1 MTDITEFFIDE
12 FRKKI
17 GNADD
22 TPRFHRPRPYRNAA
36 VRFRKCS
43 IEDFETRRDI
53 LVREAGLN
61 VFLFRADM
69 IPGCDLLSDSGT
81 TTMTMEQWAA
91 MMLGD
96 EAYGSNEGYFEL
108 KDQIAETFGPD
119 WVETGTATGGFSE
132 SLFLFHQGRAA
143 ENAFFTI
150 LARELREMP
159 APRPVLSGGLLPE
172 LRERI
177 KARAS
182 ALPGRK
188 RSIDDSMFIIPSNS
202 HFDTTQGNIE
212 DKRMIPL
219 NLPCREHLEGREDF
233 PFRGNMNLDELEN
246 LLSTQ
251 KERVPLVYLTITN
264 NTGGGQPVSMEN
276 ILGIRRITR
285 KHGVPFFFDACRF
298 AENAWFIKRG
308 EKEYSKKSISEI
320 VHAMFACVDGFHI
333 SLKKDGL
340 VNMGGALVIRRGGAF
355 HEKFPG
361 IREGLTDY
369 QIMAEG
375 HPTYGGLPGRDLK
388 AIAEG
393 LRTIVRPD
401 YLDARILQVRGF
413 GARLSEIGIPV
424 IKPVGGHAVYI
435 DLDRFFGDSAVDED
449 FKGISFAAL
458 MLIAGHRVCEL
469 GVYAFG
475 SYDGVREN
483 PPVPRVNCIRAAVP
497 RLAYEDRDLSSMVE
511 AAGVLAE
518 HRDRIPAV
526 KVEYGRE
533 LSMRHFKSRFAF
545 RK

>member
-1 MTDITEFFIDE
+1 MSDMTDFFIGK
-12 FRKKI
+12 FRQSI
-17 GNADD
+17 GNVDE
-22 TPRFHRPRPYRNAA
+22 TPRCYRPRPYRNAA

-43 IEDFETRRDI
+43 IEDFETRREI
-53 LVREAGLN
+53 LAAEAGLN

-91 MMLGD
+91 IMLGD

-108 KDQIAETFGPD
+108 KDQMADTFGPD
-119 WVETGTATGGFSE
+119 WIETGTVMGGFSE

-150 LARELREMP
+150 LARELRAMP
-159 APRPVLSGGLLPE
+159 PPAPVLSEGLLPQ
-172 LRERI
+172 LRERVESKI
-177 KARAS
+177 AS
-182 ALPGRK
+182 LPGRK
-188 RSIDDSMFIIPSNS
+188 RVMDDSMFIIPSNS

-219 NLPCREHLEGREDF
+219 NLPCSEHLDNREDF
-233 PFRGNMNLDELEN
+233 PFRGNMNVDELEN
-246 LLSTQ
+246 LLSTE
-251 KERVPLVYLTITN
+251 KKRVPLVYLTITN

-276 ILGIRRITR
+276 IRNIRRITK

-308 EKEYSKKSISEI
+308 EKGYSDRTIREI
-320 VHAMFACVDGFHI
+320 VHEMFSHVDGFHI

-340 VNMGGALVIRRGGAF
+340 VNMGGALVIRKGGALYG
-355 HEKFPG
+355 KFPG

-388 AIAEG
+388 AVAEG
-393 LRTIVRPD
+393 LRTIIRSD
-401 YLDARILQVRGF
+401 YLDARILQVERF
-413 GARLSEIGIPV
+413 GAKLSESGIPV
-424 IKPVGGHAVYI
+424 IKPIGGHAVYV
-435 DLDRFFGDSAVDED
+435 DLDRFFGNSARDED
-449 FKGISFAAL
+449 FKGIAFTAL

-469 GVYAFG
+469 GIYAFG
-475 SYDGVREN
+475 SHDGRREN
-483 PPVPRVNCIRAAVP
+483 PPVPRVNYIRAAVP
-497 RLAYEDRDLSSMVE
+497 RLAYEDRDLFSVVE
-511 AAGVLAE
+511 AARVLAE

-533 LSMRHFKSRFAF
+533 LSMRHFKSRFSF
-545 RK
+545 R